1 MSIICR
7 CTQSFLRYFFISNP
21 LSRQKMATGGEHNYH
36 QNIQNLYKECVTP
49 VLKTLLLQRVKE
61 LKEPNQPDEKWT
73 VNLFLHKH
81 KRQLFPCLR
90 TEHLEDVLY
99 PFEEPTNM
107 DNWDFTTYVL
117 VLLQVCKLSENLQQD
132 LINLDE
138 LAKKIQLKPKNEL
151 SEGIYYAYQDRIRCR
166 ITQICKSLDDGGNS
180 HNILSRFEEVRPL
193 TSRSKYPNGFAQKF
207 EKDVQVVSQ
216 CDTDAITY
224 LEWIE
229 DKLKKIEVNP
239 LVPELEVVVI
249 LKHYNER
256 DEQRVSRY
264 IETAF
269 MEAVRKYDV
278 AVSTSLDEKGFNP
291 KQVDG
296 AVSKSLL
303 VEENIQFYVKRLFE
317 GQQRITS
324 VTRGCVKL
332 KIQCET
338 VRAVIDLLEQ
348 SITGLLT
355 FNLAT
360 LEDKIRLFQGHEL
373 FDIYVGVTRESCW
386 KLVNELKTV
395 AFGGY
400 RQGRLHEKL
409 TINHKRIEDGQKIVI
424 KSRPTTVTSVQDLRR
439 IVSSNERM
447 QTCRKLSELL
457 TRQLP
462 LSEGTINVSLD
473 VIPDIEV
480 KSKYDPDFRKWKED
494 ETLDTIADTKKNY
507 FKCLHHVYPKRVVS
521 ESGSKSVDIINEDSS
536 SHPPHTYP
544 KTPLH
549 FGGETTEVSK
559 RMHMKLQ
566 RQKDEMKQELEQLA
580 ILPDT
585 LDLELERL
593 LIREQTALPYAAD
606 QDLCMKSLTNPEI
619 SSWNKDKEKKE
630 IRAIKVKSYEPDSI
644 KLKED
649 KTEPTDAL
657 TLKKL
662 GEILLGTDGLGG
674 FGFIRGMAVVGDR
687 FLVAADYVGNFV
699 QCFDMDSGKQ
709 QEFEKDDD
717 GKKLFKWPASLAV
730 SPDHSIIY
738 IADCIKNTVTSLTQ
752 DGRILGVVDLKEN
765 LHYESN
771 DQVNGN
777 EVRSMV
783 IWSECVNKAK
793 TPLTLIS
800 STELHLTGSVKSS
813 SAFSNQELKAEAFF
827 AKASKDLKTQQVGI
841 TKTSEPVFPTVQQGF
856 LDEPVQQAPSRHIDA
871 GWLARKQ

>member
-1 MSIICR
+1 MCVDILTPYTI
-7 CTQSFLRYFFISNP
+7 LRYFFISNP

-278 AVSTSLDEKGFNP
+278 AVSTSLDKVWKKLIHVNGIERVKAVSAALENLMRVMKWRNAARANKRIKRGEKKTREQAEVKERDADKTKQVFVDLEGTIITQAGYINEIDQYGRRSNVIISGIKEGAGSSIETPEETSKMVIKTLNENIKSLDMAMKDIDMCHRLGRPSDRARPIIVRYISRMDRNILLKRRKELKDEKGFNP

-649 KTEPTDAL
+649 KT
-657 TLKKL
+657 
-662 GEILLGTDGLGG
+662 
-674 FGFIRGMAVVGDR
+674 
-687 FLVAADYVGNFV
+687 
-699 QCFDMDSGKQ
+699 
-709 QEFEKDDD
+709 
-717 GKKLFKWPASLAV
+717 
-730 SPDHSIIY
+730 
-738 IADCIKNTVTSLTQ
+738 
-752 DGRILGVVDLKEN
+752 
-765 LHYESN
+765 
-771 DQVNGN
+771 
-777 EVRSMV
+777 
-783 IWSECVNKAK
+783 
-793 TPLTLIS
+793 
-800 STELHLTGSVKSS
+800 
-813 SAFSNQELKAEAFF
+813 
-827 AKASKDLKTQQVGI
+827 
-841 TKTSEPVFPTVQQGF
+841 
-856 LDEPVQQAPSRHIDA
+856 
-871 GWLARKQ
+871 